1 MAPWQFEVPDGLPFT
16 RSRAQ
21 QGLAQKSKKVLQNS
35 RKRAAGGIRF
45 MSPGGVVKKKAG
57 SRTRGP
63 AERRMQRALAE
74 VTNQLSEPAL

>member
-1 MAPWQFEVPDGLPFT
+1 
-16 RSRAQ
+16 
-21 QGLAQKSKKVLQNS
+21 
-35 RKRAAGGIRF
+35 